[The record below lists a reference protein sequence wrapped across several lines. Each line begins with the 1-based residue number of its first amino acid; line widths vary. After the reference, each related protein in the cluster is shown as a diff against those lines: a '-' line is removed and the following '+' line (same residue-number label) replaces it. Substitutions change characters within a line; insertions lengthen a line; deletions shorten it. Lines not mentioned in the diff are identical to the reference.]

1 MTSKAFW
8 IKKRES
14 GLWREET
21 PLFLQEAITFSDFS
35 MGKAGWKASNYL
47 FHWNSFRQSD
57 SWMQDTCALEQAKAS
72 VPMEVCGA
80 PFAWPSSALDRQY
93 LSKHRVYHW
102 TRKGCQQS
110 CEDYWPATAREKG
123 VELLAGK
130 TWAQGKSPHKHL
142 SNEAELPISTKPTGI
157 KPKPFFTPPAAQ
169 GK

>member
-47 FHWNSFRQSD
+47 FHWNSFQQSD
-57 SWMQDTCALEQAKAS
+57 SWMQDTCACRHLKQAKAS
-72 VPMEVCGA
+72 VPVGLCGT

-93 LSKHRVYHW
+93 LSKQRVCHW
-102 TRKGCQQS
+102 IGKACQQS
-110 CEDYWPATAREKG
+110 CEDYWPAMVCEKG
-123 VELLAGK
+123 VEFLAGK
-130 TWAQGKSPHKHL
+130 TWAQGKSTCKQL
-142 SNEAELPISTKPTGI
+142 SNEN
-157 KPKPFFTPPAAQ
+157 
-169 GK
+169 